1 MIQPPGN
8 GVVVVMATWRKPQNR
23 FTVQD
28 RIDVLRWQADAN
40 GAAGR
45 IAVHG
50 PHPADDPEIGDYVLI
65 YRRGEVWARWAV
77 TRDGAS
83 YRVWCFADN
92 RAVGAFAS
100 LRAALDAAA
109 GLPVRGRRRAS

>member
-1 MIQPPGN
+1 MIQPPSN

-28 RIDVLRWQADAN
+28 RIDVLRWQADADR
-40 GAAGR
+40 APDR
-45 IAVHG
+45 VAVRG
-50 PHPADDPEIGDYVLI
+50 PHPADDPEIGDYVLV

-77 TRDGAS
+77 TREGTS
-83 YRVWCFADN
+83 CRVWCFADN
-92 RAVGAFAS
+92 RVVGAFAS
-100 LRAALDAAA
+100 MHAALDAVA

>member
-1 MIQPPGN
+1 MIQPPSN

-28 RIDVLRWQADAN
+28 RIEVLRWQADADR
-40 GAAGR
+40 AAGR
-45 IAVHG
+45 VAVCG
-50 PHPADDPEIGDYVLI
+50 PHSADDPEIGDYVLI

-77 TRDGAS
+77 TREEGT

-100 LRAALDAAA
+100 LHVALDAAA
-109 GLPVRGRRRAS
+109 GLSVLDRRRAS

>member
-1 MIQPPGN
+1 MSHPHSS

-28 RIDVLRWQADAN
+28 RIDVLRWQADAD
-40 GAAGR
+40 GVPDR
-45 IAVHG
+45 VAVRG
-50 PHPADDPEIGDYVLI
+50 PHPADDPEIGDYVLV

-77 TRDGAS
+77 TREGTS
-83 YRVWCFADN
+83 CRVWCFADN
-92 RAVGAFAS
+92 RVVGAFAS
-100 LRAALDAAA
+100 MHAALDAVA